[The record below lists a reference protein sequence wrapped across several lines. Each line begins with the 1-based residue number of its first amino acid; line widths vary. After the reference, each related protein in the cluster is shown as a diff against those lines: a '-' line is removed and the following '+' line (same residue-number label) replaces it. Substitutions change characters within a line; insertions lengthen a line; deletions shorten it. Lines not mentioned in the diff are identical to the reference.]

1 VIVTPLKT
9 SLFREGQSLNDFLVR
24 HLPKLREK
32 MLVVV
37 TSKIVALAE
46 GRVAPCPNEKAF
58 EKIVKAESEWAVE
71 TKYTW
76 LTIKNGMV
84 LASAGIDRSNADGKC
99 ILLPTD
105 SYRSATAI
113 RKFLMARFKLKSL
126 GVLITDSR
134 LMPLREGIT
143 GVALGYAG
151 FKGIRD
157 YRGKPDL
164 FNRKLTMT
172 RTNVADSLAT
182 AAVVTMGEGRERQ
195 PLALIQNAPVVFT
208 NRVSRKELL
217 IDPQEDVYRP
227 FFDRLSASS

>member
-1 VIVTPLKT
+1 MIVTALKT
-9 SLFREGQSLNDFLVR
+9 PLFRESQSQNNFLVQ

-32 MLVVV
+32 MIVVV

-46 GRVAPCPNEKAF
+46 GRVALCTGEKDF
-58 EKIVKAESEWAVE
+58 EKIVRSESEWAEE

-76 LTIKNGMV
+76 LTVKNGMV
-84 LASAGIDRSNADGKC
+84 LASAGVDRSNADGKC
-99 ILLPTD
+99 VLLPTD
-105 SYRSATAI
+105 SYRSAALI
-113 RKFLMARFKLKSL
+113 RKFLMAHFKLKQL

-157 YRGKPDL
+157 YRGTPDL
-164 FNRKLTMT
+164 FGRPLTMT

-182 AAVVTMGEGRERQ
+182 AAVLSMGEGRERQ
-195 PLALIQNAPVVFT
+195 PLALIEDAPVVFT
-208 NRVSRKELL
+208 TRVNKRELL
-217 IDPQEDVYRP
+217 IDPTEDIYRP
-227 FFDRLSASS
+227 FFDRMKKR